1 MANKN
6 REGAQMI
13 LRNCAFFNIYV
24 LNSLWR
30 VLFFKNVFFRIA
42 KLATEEAQEASA
54 AMTCSAAQF
63 LPNHHFFS
71 YVKNVCC
78 SSKCQRI

>member
-54 AMTCSAAQF
+54 ATTCSAARIISMLQDQ
-63 LPNHHFFS
+63 
-71 YVKNVCC
+71 
-78 SSKCQRI
+78 SSLSGMPLGALA